1 MNCWQFKLD
10 QIHDYAYY
18 EKAFSEEECKKI
30 IKLGKRNL
38 KKAETI
44 KAKQTK
50 KFRESR
56 IQWLFPTEENSWI
69 YRKLTDL
76 VISLNND
83 FFKFDLDGFL
93 EALQFTNYSSKIK
106 NSRYDKHVDRMY
118 NFNIRKLSVSLQLN
132 KSKDYEGGDLNLYY
146 NNNPIKML
154 REQGTLIVFPSYT
167 LHEVTP
173 ITKGERNSLVAWVS
187 GKQFK

>member
-1 MNCWQFKLD
+1 
-10 QIHDYAYY
+10 
-18 EKAFSEEECKKI
+18 
-30 IKLGKRNL
+30 
-38 KKAETI
+38 
-44 KAKQTK
+44 
-50 KFRESR
+50 
-56 IQWLFPTEENSWI
+56 
-69 YRKLTDL
+69 
-76 VISLNND
+76 
-83 FFKFDLDGFL
+83 
-93 EALQFTNYSSKIK
+93 
-106 NSRYDKHVDRMY
+106 MY